1 MKEIDY
7 TPALV
12 GLIPPK
18 SNAGGLFGG
27 LKRKA
32 QEAYYYEAIRTDQG
46 VHLMWVENLEGD
58 EGVVCHP
65 NVFETDEET
74 IVFLHGKD
82 QYTKENNAYLLQR
95 WNETVNS
102 QILDEDYTLL
112 KPTAGEYLALFIDYR
127 NQALAER
134 KKQGK

>member
-1 MKEIDY
+1 MKEIDH

-12 GLIPPK
+12 GMIPPK
-18 SNAGGLFGG
+18 SQAGGLFGG

-32 QEAYYYEAIRTDQG
+32 QETYYYEAIRTDQA
-46 VHLMWVENLEGD
+46 VHLMWVETLEGN

-74 IVFLHGKD
+74 LVYLQGRD
-82 QYTKENNAYLLQR
+82 QYSKENNARLLAR

-102 QILDEDYTLL
+102 EILDEDYTLL
-112 KPTAGEYLALFIDYR
+112 KPKAGEYLALFMDYR
-127 NQALAER
+127 NQALAAR
-134 KKQGK
+134 KMNK